1 MSKLK
6 TIFFSGPVA
15 TALGVGPTALRMWR
29 ERGICNFGH
38 VVEGGEDNP
47 RSRRRYDVREACMM
61 AVAVSLS
68 RFGVDLEK
76 AFNIV
81 TGSEDLKNTIAAQF
95 FDAGEPDQIFC
106 LFDGNGSSEDGSG
119 WSNALFLSLTE
130 WQKHV
135 ATAFEATDALSPE
148 PAEAVLSVNV
158 SAIARRVIKALRA
171 SDEG

>member
-95 FDAGEPDQIFC
+95 F
-106 LFDGNGSSEDGSG
+106 
-119 WSNALFLSLTE
+119 
-130 WQKHV
+130 
-135 ATAFEATDALSPE
+135 
-148 PAEAVLSVNV
+148 
-158 SAIARRVIKALRA
+158 RRR
-171 SDEG
+171 